1 MYAGRS
7 VLVTGGASFIGSH
20 LTEGLLSKGAKIT
33 IVDDLSSGEM
43 ENISRVLG
51 DITFVEG
58 DLRDSRVADE
68 ACKGQEVVFHLAN
81 IHGGRG
87 FIETHPAE
95 ISQNLA
101 IDVNVF
107 RACKDAGVKRVCFAS
122 SACTYPTNLQTA
134 DVTRQQRYLS
144 EEMADP
150 FKEGCA
156 LADGAY
162 GWAKLMGEM
171 VLHAYH
177 RQYGLEGVSCRLFTV
192 YGPRENETHAIIAF
206 IAKALMRQDP
216 FEIWGSGQQDRN
228 FTYVDDIVTGMMLAA
243 QKVSDC
249 RAINL
254 GTDEIVKIIDAVRI
268 VCDIVGHRPSEFFC
282 DTTKPEG
289 VFARA
294 ASVKRQEQILGW
306 RPEVS
311 FRAGIEKTIDWFANS
326 HDTGALK
333 TNFETRLFERK
344 V

>member
-1 MYAGRS
+1 M
-7 VLVTGGASFIGSH
+7 
-20 LTEGLLSKGAKIT
+20 
-33 IVDDLSSGEM
+33 
-43 ENISRVLG
+43 
-51 DITFVEG
+51 
-58 DLRDSRVADE
+58 
-68 ACKGQEVVFHLAN
+68 VFHLAN

-134 DVTRQQRYLS
+134 DVNRRQRYLS

-156 LADGAY
+156 LADGEH
-162 GWAKLMGEM
+162 GSAKLMGEM
-171 VLHAYH
+171 VLQAYH

-206 IAKALMRQDP
+206 VAKALMRQDP

-228 FTYVDDIVTGMMLAA
+228 FTYVDDIVTGMMVAA

-254 GTDEIVKIIDAVRI
+254 GTEERTQVIDAVQEVLRYT
-268 VCDIVGHRPSEFFC
+268 GHRAQIKFLPHMPTGPLNRVASNRL
-282 DTTKPEG
+282 
-289 VFARA
+289 AR
-294 ASVKRQEQILGW
+294 ELLGW
-306 RPEVS
+306 EPRWEFRELLEKRACAIIQPDVS
-311 FRAGIEKTIDWFANS
+311 
-326 HDTGALK
+326 HC
-333 TNFETRLFERK
+333 
-344 V
+344 